1 MENLANYVHSLGL
14 KLGLYTDVGNVT
26 CHGNRLFIYLSFND
40 LIILILL
47 FRPGSYGYYQQDA
60 DTYASWGIGIF

>member
-1 MENLANYVHSLGL
+1 MLEMLLVMEIGYS
-14 KLGLYTDVGNVT
+14 
-26 CHGNRLFIYLSFND
+26 FIYSFND